1 MQKLQDKVA
10 IITGGGS
17 GNGRGIA
24 RKFASEGAKIVV
36 ADINEAGS
44 KETLAL
50 LDGDDH
56 FFVSTNV
63 TSKTDVD
70 NMVKQVLGK
79 YGRIDILVNNAGIVA
94 FTPFL
99 ELGEEEWDRVLDVN
113 LKGPFFCSQAVARE
127 MIRMKIHGS
136 IINITSVEAM
146 IVVSSSGHCQ
156 PHYNASKGGLEML
169 NKAMALELAAEKIR
183 VNAIAP
189 GVVETP
195 FTEEGLKNPKAM
207 AWIMERV
214 PLKRVGQPQDIGNA
228 ACFLASDESDYITGT
243 TIIIDGGWVIQ

>member
-1 MQKLQDKVA
+1 MRLAGKVA
-10 IITGGGS
+10 IVTGGGS

-24 RKFASEGAKIVV
+24 QKFAAEGAKVV
-36 ADINEAGS
+36 IGDINEGGS
-44 KETLAL
+44 QETLNL
-50 LDGDDH
+50 LKGNGH
-56 FFVSTNV
+56 SFMR
-63 TSKTDVD
+63 TDVTKKEEVD
-70 NMVKQVLGK
+70 NLVGQVVDK
-79 YGRIDILVNNAGIVA
+79 YGGVHILVNNAGIVA

-99 ELGEEEWDRVLDVN
+99 ELEEEEWDRVFDVN

-127 MIRMKIHGS
+127 MIRLGIHGS

-169 NKAMALELAAEKIR
+169 NKAMALELSSAKIR

-195 FTEEGLKNPKAM
+195 FTENALKNPQAM
-207 AWIMERV
+207 SWIMDRV

-228 ACFLASDESDYITGT
+228 ACFLASDESDYITGA
-243 TIIIDGGWVIQ
+243 TIVIDGGWVIQ